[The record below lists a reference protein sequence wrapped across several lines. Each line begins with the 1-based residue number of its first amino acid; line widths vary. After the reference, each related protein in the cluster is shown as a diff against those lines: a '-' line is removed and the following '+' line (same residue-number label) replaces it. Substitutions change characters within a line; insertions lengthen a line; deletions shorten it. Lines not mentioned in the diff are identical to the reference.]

1 MITVY
6 FIEEI
11 PKCQEKMDDS
21 PIFCPLP
28 RLRHPTK
35 RYNWA
40 GLIHINPPTHSH
52 YFCAASLYRGGGD
65 YSALSRGRN
74 HEGSAQILKK
84 SRWAMTLP
92 VYSLGS
98 LDALIGLYD
107 LRV

>member
-52 YFCAASLYRGGGD
+52 YFCAASLYRGGGIILLYRGD
-65 YSALSRGRN
+65 VIMKALLRF
-74 HEGSAQILKK
+74 LKK
-84 SRWAMTLP
+84 VDGR
-92 VYSLGS
+92 
-98 LDALIGLYD
+98 
-107 LRV
+107 